1 MDKRFVRLAI
11 VALGSVLA
19 QAQLSAQLY
28 SYGVTGG
35 AHVAQVEVDPFSI
48 DPNQPLETMS
58 FTATGGYHLGLYARL
73 GLGLVY
79 AQPQVW
85 YTELNQ
91 SVTFTDGS
99 GSTQTVPW
107 TLRRLDIPLE
117 VGVKMG
123 PFVFLAA
130 PVWSAPIS
138 QVSAVQSVS
147 PASGSWGGQVGVG
160 VKFGPVQLTARYE
173 GSLQPLGDQVS
184 VGGTLYPTD
193 SRISQLITSL
203 SVKL

>member
-1 MDKRFVRLAI
+1 MDKRFLGLAL
-11 VALGSVLA
+11 AAFGTVLT
-19 QAQLSAQLY
+19 QTSLSAQSY

-48 DPNQPLETMS
+48 DPNQPLETLS
-58 FTATGGYHLGLYARL
+58 FTATGGYHLGIYARL

-79 AQPQVW
+79 LQPQMW
-85 YTELNQ
+85 FTELNQ
-91 SVTFTDGS
+91 AVTYTDGA

-123 PFVFLAA
+123 PLLLLAA
-130 PVWSAPIS
+130 PIWSRPIS
-138 QVSAVQSVS
+138 QVSDVQSVTPS
-147 PASGSWGGQVGVG
+147 SGSWGGQIGVG

-184 VGGTLYPTD
+184 IGGTAYPTD

>member
-1 MDKRFVRLAI
+1 MTQT
-11 VALGSVLA
+11 S
-19 QAQLSAQLY
+19 LSAQSY

-79 AQPQVW
+79 LQPQMW
-85 YTELNQ
+85 FTELNQ
-91 SVTFTDGS
+91 AVTYTDGA

-123 PFVFLAA
+123 PLLLLAA
-130 PVWSAPIS
+130 PIWSAPIS
-138 QVSAVQSVS
+138 QVSAVQSVTPS
-147 PASGSWGGQVGVG
+147 SGSWGGQIGVG

-184 VGGTLYPTD
+184 IGGTAYPTD

>member
-1 MDKRFVRLAI
+1 MDKRFLGLAL
-11 VALGSVLA
+11 ASFGTVLA
-19 QAQLSAQLY
+19 QTSLSAQSY

-48 DPNQPLETMS
+48 DPNQPLETLS
-58 FTATGGYHLGLYARL
+58 FTATGGYHLGIYARL

-79 AQPQVW
+79 LQPQMW
-85 YTELNQ
+85 FTELNQ
-91 SVTFTDGS
+91 AVTYTDGA
-99 GSTQTVPW
+99 GSAQTVPW

-123 PFVFLAA
+123 PLLLLAA
-130 PVWSAPIS
+130 PIWSAPIS
-138 QVSAVQSVS
+138 QVSAVQSVTPS
-147 PASGSWGGQVGVG
+147 SGSWGGQIGVG

-184 VGGTLYPTD
+184 IGGTAYPTD

>member
-1 MDKRFVRLAI
+1 MDKRF
-11 VALGSVLA
+11 LGLVLA
-19 QAQLSAQLY
+19 AFGTVLTQTSLSAQSY

-79 AQPQVW
+79 LQPQMW
-85 YTELNQ
+85 FTELNQ
-91 SVTFTDGS
+91 AVTYTDGA

-123 PFVFLAA
+123 PLLLLAA
-130 PVWSAPIS
+130 PIWSAPIS
-138 QVSAVQSVS
+138 QVSAVQSVTPS
-147 PASGSWGGQVGVG
+147 SGSWGGQIGVG

-184 VGGTLYPTD
+184 IGGTAYPTD